1 MRVPGPPELG
11 GAGDSCQAGWEHM
24 ADLQQLFQLGQQ
36 VQGRLQQ
43 LQSELA
49 DRTIEA
55 TAGAGL
61 VRVRVDGRG
70 LLRSLSIEP
79 AAFEGR
85 DAELL
90 ADLIVAA
97 VAEAQRR
104 AADLVQ
110 AEMRKLPPNPLATL

>member
-1 MRVPGPPELG
+1 
-11 GAGDSCQAGWEHM
+11 M
-24 ADLQQLFQLGQQ
+24 ADLQQLFQLGSQ

-70 LLRSLSIEP
+70 LVRSLIIDPE
-79 AAFEGR
+79 AFEGR

-90 ADLIVAA
+90 ADLIVGA

-104 AADLVQ
+104 ASDLVQ
-110 AEMRKLPPNPLATL
+110 AEMRKLSPNPLAAL

>member
-1 MRVPGPPELG
+1 
-11 GAGDSCQAGWEHM
+11 M

-49 DRTIEA
+49 DRSIEA

-61 VRVRVDGRG
+61 VKVRVDGRG
-70 LLRSLSIEP
+70 QVRALTIDPL
-79 AAFEGR
+79 AFEGR
-85 DAELL
+85 DHELL
-90 ADLIVAA
+90 ADLIVSAI
-97 VAEAQRR
+97 AEAQRR

-110 AEMRKLPPNPLATL
+110 AEMRKLSPNPLSAL

>member
-1 MRVPGPPELG
+1 
-11 GAGDSCQAGWEHM
+11 M

-49 DRTIEA
+49 GRTVEA

-61 VRVRVDGRG
+61 VRVSVDGRG
-70 LLRSLSIEP
+70 VVRTLDIDPE
-79 AAFEGR
+79 AFEGR

-90 ADLIVAA
+90 ADLVLAA
-97 VAEAQRR
+97 IAEAQRR
-104 AADLVQ
+104 AADLVST
-110 AEMRKLPPNPLATL
+110 EMRKVQGLPLGPTAS

>member
-1 MRVPGPPELG
+1 
-11 GAGDSCQAGWEHM
+11 M
-24 ADLQQLFQLGQQ
+24 ADLQQLFQLGSQ

-70 LLRSLSIEP
+70 LVRELTIDP

-90 ADLIVAA
+90 ADMIVGA

-104 AADLVQ
+104 ASDLVQ
-110 AEMRKLPPNPLATL
+110 AEMRKLSPNPLAAL

>member
-1 MRVPGPPELG
+1 M
-11 GAGDSCQAGWEHM
+11 GDF
-24 ADLQQLFQLGQQ
+24 QQLFQLGTQ

-49 DRTIEA
+49 GRTIEA

-70 LLRSLSIEP
+70 LVRSLAIE
-79 AAFEGR
+79 ATAFDGR
-85 DAELL
+85 DPELL
-90 ADLIVAA
+90 ADLIVGAI
-97 VAEAQRR
+97 AEAQRR

-110 AEMRKLPPNPLATL
+110 AEMGKLPPNPLAAL

>member
-1 MRVPGPPELG
+1 
-11 GAGDSCQAGWEHM
+11 M

-49 DRTIEA
+49 GRTVEA

-61 VRVRVDGRG
+61 VRVSVDGRG
-70 LLRSLSIEP
+70 VVRTLDIDPE
-79 AAFEGR
+79 AFEGR

-90 ADLIVAA
+90 ADLVLAA
-97 VAEAQRR
+97 IAEAQRR
-104 AADLVQ
+104 AADLVST
-110 AEMRKLPPNPLATL
+110 EMRKAQGLPLGPTAS

>member
-49 DRTIEA
+49 NRTIEA

-97 VAEAQRR
+97 VPQAQRP
-104 AADLVQ
+104 AAALAR
-110 AEMRKLPPNPLATL
+110 AEMRKPPPTPLATL

>member
-1 MRVPGPPELG
+1 
-11 GAGDSCQAGWEHM
+11 M
-24 ADLQQLFQLGQQ
+24 ADFQHLFQLGSQ

-61 VRVRVDGRG
+61 IRVRVDGRG
-70 LLRSLSIEP
+70 LLRALVIEP
-79 AAFEGR
+79 QAFEGR
-85 DAELL
+85 DPELL
-90 ADLIVAA
+90 ADLIVGAI
-97 VAEAQRR
+97 AEAQRR

-110 AEMRKLPPNPLATL
+110 AEMRKLPPNPLAAP

>member
-1 MRVPGPPELG
+1 
-11 GAGDSCQAGWEHM
+11 M

-55 TAGAGL
+55 SAGAGL

-70 LLRSLSIEP
+70 TVRALTID
-79 AAFEGR
+79 AQAFEGR
-85 DAELL
+85 DPELL
-90 ADLIVAA
+90 ADLIMSAI
-97 VAEAQRR
+97 AEAQRR

-110 AEMRKLPPNPLATL
+110 AEMRKLSPNPLAAL

>member
-1 MRVPGPPELG
+1 
-11 GAGDSCQAGWEHM
+11 M

-49 DRTIEA
+49 DRTIEV
-55 TAGAGL
+55 TAGAGM
-61 VRVRVDGRG
+61 VKVRVDGRG
-70 LLRSLSIEP
+70 LLRALSIDP
-79 AAFEGR
+79 QAFEGR

-90 ADLIVAA
+90 ADLIVGA

-110 AEMRKLPPNPLATL
+110 LEMGKLTPNPLPAL

>member
-1 MRVPGPPELG
+1 
-11 GAGDSCQAGWEHM
+11 M
-24 ADLQQLFQLGQQ
+24 ADLQQLFQLGSQ

-70 LLRSLSIEP
+70 LVRSLVIDPE
-79 AAFEGR
+79 AFEGR

-90 ADLIVAA
+90 ADLIVGA

-104 AADLVQ
+104 ASDLVQ
-110 AEMRKLPPNPLATL
+110 AVMRKLSPNPLAAL

>member
-1 MRVPGPPELG
+1 
-11 GAGDSCQAGWEHM
+11 M
-24 ADLQQLFQLGQQ
+24 ADFQQLFQLGSQ

-49 DRTIEA
+49 DRSIEA

-70 LLRSLSIEP
+70 VVRALTIDPE
-79 AAFEGR
+79 AFAGR
-85 DAELL
+85 DPELL
-90 ADLIVAA
+90 ADLIVGAI
-97 VAEAQRR
+97 AEAQRR

-110 AEMRKLPPNPLATL
+110 AEMRKIPQNPLAAF

>member
-1 MRVPGPPELG
+1 
-11 GAGDSCQAGWEHM
+11 M
-24 ADLQQLFQLGQQ
+24 ADLQQLFQLGSQ

-70 LLRSLSIEP
+70 LVRSLTIDPE
-79 AAFEGR
+79 AFEGR

-90 ADLIVAA
+90 ADLIVGA

-104 AADLVQ
+104 ASDLVQ
-110 AEMRKLPPNPLATL
+110 AEMRKLSPNPLAAL